1 MSDVTATV
9 NFIDTNYNLLHTLQI
24 CWSSVGEC
32 SRREEGRGRREKE
45 GEEGGRRRE
54 EEGGRRRR
62 EKKREVGGRQG
73 SQEGGEEE
81 EGERRR
87 IGKSNVFLGTNLGH
101 VSAYFVNS

>member
-1 MSDVTATV
+1 MSDVTATI

-32 SRREEGRGRREKE
+32 SGG
-45 GEEGGRRRE
+45 GGGGRRGGGGE
-54 EEGGRRRR
+54 EEGDR
-62 EKKREVGGRQG
+62 EARKEWRKR
-73 SQEGGEEE
+73 EEE

-87 IGKSNVFLGTNLGH
+87 GEEGRIVKGKDVFLGTNLGH